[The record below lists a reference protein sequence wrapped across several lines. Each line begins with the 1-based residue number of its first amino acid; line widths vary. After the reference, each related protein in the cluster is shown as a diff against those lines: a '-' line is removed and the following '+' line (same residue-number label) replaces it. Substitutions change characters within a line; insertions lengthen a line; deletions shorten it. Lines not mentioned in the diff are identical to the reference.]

1 MRKNATQIRDFNKN
15 VLIHNFKTISCLVS
29 LFHLL
34 RFPYDQSDPDL
45 IQQLVAIGIWGDGQ
59 NKIMVKLMLT
69 LWRRVFKCSLQIRLY
84 FVPTQTLLFT
94 NVMDS
99 SASSARSLLF
109 LDKTDMVLLREYPYP
124 GLLNEPPLDSLD
136 LQSPNSP
143 LASLWIGSGRQTW
156 KSYFHYTISNS
167 CCCHTATTIHQCLA
181 CIPLPQQL
189 HNISIFTKCL
199 MKTPKKLLDILQSK
213 HQKTH
218 TVSWI
223 PITD

>member
-1 MRKNATQIRDFNKN
+1 MTFDWISCHCNSADLITGSGYSVVVGKGSSIALANCQFFKGKVTHSSNGKVWMRKNATQIRDFNKN

-167 CCCHTATTIHQCLA
+167 C
-181 CIPLPQQL
+181 
-189 HNISIFTKCL
+189 
-199 MKTPKKLLDILQSK
+199 
-213 HQKTH
+213 
-218 TVSWI
+218 
-223 PITD
+223 